1 MATPFPALCPTQR
14 EFTPGQYPTRRFNA
28 INGAGRTRIYGTAAF
43 DATLNLQ
50 YVLSDAGL
58 AELLE
63 CWHEARGG
71 FDELLLPAE
80 IYAGF
85 SADVEAQ
92 FQDYLVWRWADVP
105 QVSSLAPGR
114 SSVRVSLIGTLD
126 D

>member
-1 MATPFPALCPTQR
+1 MPTPFPELCPTQR
-14 EFTPGQYPTRRFNA
+14 DFTPGEYPTRRFTA
-28 INGAGRTRIYGTAAF
+28 INGAGRTRIYGNAAF
-43 DATLNLQ
+43 DATLNLTF
-50 YVLSDAGL
+50 VVKDPEL
-58 AELLE
+58 AMLLD
-63 CWHEARGG
+63 CWHAAQGS

-92 FQDYLVWRWADVP
+92 FQDYLVWRWASVP

-114 SSVRVSLIGTLD
+114 SSVQVSLIGTLD